1 MPEKTIDNP
10 VRPGAS
16 RTDLAALMEAAVD
29 AIIVIESDGTIIEF
43 SRAAEQ
49 MFGFSVNEVIGRP
62 VDLLMPEPYRSQHS
76 GFLDSYLKTGQAH
89 IMGVGRQVRA
99 LRKNGEV
106 FPVWLS
112 VGESVAAAGRHFVGI
127 VRDLTEQHAAEH
139 ERRALELRLAHVS
152 RLSVLGEMAAGIAHE
167 INQPLAAIT
176 NYSQAAKNML
186 EHGNTDKESLQTACA
201 GIAEQVQR
209 AGDVIQNLRKF
220 VRRRAIEKE
229 RLSLRSLIEGVL
241 VLINADATHAG
252 VDVEIGIDE
261 NLPDVAGN
269 LVQLQQVLL
278 NLTRNAV
285 DAMQG
290 SSNAPKELTIEARR
304 AGTASVQLC
313 VSDRGSGVS
322 SGIEEAIFHP
332 FFTTKRDG
340 LGIGLAIS
348 RSIVEAHGGSLSY
361 EDRPGRG
368 STFTVT
374 LPILDEYE

>member
-1 MPEKTIDNP
+1 MPDKSIDNP
-10 VRPGAS
+10 AGPGAS

-29 AIIVIESDGTIIEF
+29 AIIVIESDGKIVEF

-49 MFGFSVNEVIGRP
+49 MFGFSADEVIGRP

-112 VGESVAAAGRHFVGI
+112 VGESVAATGRHFVGI
-127 VRDLTEQHAAEH
+127 IRDLTEQHAAEH

-220 VRRRAIEKE
+220 VRRREIEKE

-252 VDVEIGIDE
+252 VDVEIRVDE

-290 SSNAPKELTIEARR
+290 SSNAPKELMIEAHR
-304 AGTASVQLC
+304 AGTTTVQLS
-313 VSDRGSGVS
+313 VSDRGPGVA

-332 FFTTKRDG
+332 FFTTKREG

-374 LPILDEYE
+374 LPILDANE